1 MEDVDINVIHKVKVK
16 VKESKNL
23 FSQTQ
28 EYKVNDTTCVQYEKN
43 TKSIHKFTF
52 YFIIRLLK

>member
-1 MEDVDINVIHKVKVK
+1 MSPDNIKRYLKSK
-16 VKESKNL
+16 SKNL